1 MSTSTPEVLAPY
13 GFDLPPELVAQQP
26 LDQRDGSRLLVER
39 GGVLEDHGFDRLDA
53 LLEPGDLL
61 VVNDSRVMPARCWV
75 QRASGG
81 RVELLFLEPGPGPV
95 EVMLRPGRRLGSGEV
110 LLGPGGERVTLLEPR
125 ADGTWRVATE
135 PEPLVLMER
144 LGHMPLPP
152 YIKRPDA
159 AADRERYQ
167 TLWARPPG
175 SAAAPTAGLH
185 FGDAL
190 LERLERRGVERASV
204 TLHVGPGTFRP
215 LRSADLERGELH
227 PERWTVPVATVQA
240 IARARARGGRVVAVG
255 TTSVRALEA
264 ATPSGQ
270 DLPVAGSGTTRLF
283 LREGDRLRVPD
294 ALITNFH
301 LPGSSLILLVAAV
314 LGRERLLEIYG
325 HAIARRYRFYS
336 YGDAMLVLR
345 AAGLR
350 QQRS

>member
-1 MSTSTPEVLAPY
+1 MSATLPDALRPY
-13 GFDLPPELVAQQP
+13 HFELPPELVAQQP
-26 LDQRDGSRLLVER
+26 LDHRSASRLLVVGEE
-39 GGVLEDHGFDRLDA
+39 GLVDGDFGSLDRL
-53 LLEPGDLL
+53 LGEGDLL

-75 QRASGG
+75 QRSSGG
-81 RVELLFLEPGPGPV
+81 RVELLFLDPGPGPV
-95 EVMLRPGRRLGSGEV
+95 EVMLRPSRRLKVGER
-110 LLGPGGERVTLLEPR
+110 LEGPGGERVELLACRP
-125 ADGTWRVATE
+125 DGTWQVRTE
-135 PEPLVLMER
+135 PEPMELMAR

-152 YIKRPDA
+152 YIRRPDA
-159 AADRERYQ
+159 PGDRERYQ
-167 TLWARPPG
+167 TVYSRPPG

-185 FGDAL
+185 FDDAL
-190 LERLERRGVERASV
+190 LERLSVRGVELARV

-215 LRSADLERGELH
+215 LREDDLERGELH
-227 PERWTVPVATVQA
+227 PERWSVPEATVEA
-240 IARARARGGRVVAVG
+240 IQRTRARGGRVVAVG

-264 ATPSGQ
+264 ATAEGE
-270 DLPVAGSGTTRLF
+270 DLPRAGSGTTRLF

-314 LGRERLLEIYG
+314 LGRERLLEVYG

-350 QQRS
+350 RQRA